1 MSKAALTIG
10 CRTTTKAR
18 CTFAASEPRRYP
30 FAIATGANVG
40 FGSLSAI
47 TGGTAKLCDF
57 RAVVSL
63 KAPYLERD
71 GAKYQLSPGMQVSAE
86 INLGSRTVLEYL
98 LSPIQK
104 TMHEA
109 GRER

>member
-1 MSKAALTIG
+1 
-10 CRTTTKAR
+10 
-18 CTFAASEPRRYP
+18 
-30 FAIATGANVG
+30 
-40 FGSLSAI
+40 
-47 TGGTAKLCDF
+47 
-57 RAVVSL
+57 VSL

-71 GAKYQLSPGMQVSAE
+71 GAKHQLGPGMQVSAE